1 MIKASLGTGRQ
12 LTLIILFVPS
22 VERDGKTPIEQD
34 RWVEQALNFFGNVFG
49 GATAY
54 PRARG
59 VWRDDER
66 GGVLVMDEPVVVQCF
81 TSPESLNDEGIVAEI
96 LSFCRRM
103 GSETKQGEIGL
114 VVDNEYFAITDFN
127 EEDKS

>member
-34 RWVEQALNFFGNVFG
+34 RWVEHALQFFGNVFG

-59 VWRDDER
+59 
-66 GGVLVMDEPVVVQCF
+66 GVLVMDESVVVQCF

-103 GSETKQGEIGL
+103 GRETKQGEIGL